1 MDSVTLNNYKLAGKI
16 CKSVINILKREILE
30 NNQNNVLQLSNLG
43 NKLLIEEYKK
53 TKNKENVQIAF
64 PTCIS
69 LNNCVGHYIFEK
81 DNKEFNFIKQDD
93 LVKIELG
100 LNINGSIN
108 ITGDSF
114 FVNKE
119 NKEHL
124 EIFKMLNKLENKIT
138 KLANVNSTNDDIKML
153 IESYCT
159 NYDCFPVEN
168 TISYQHLLEHIQT
181 DESKYIITNFEK
193 YYDKDDNLMIPQDI
207 CFDLEENDVFTINLT
222 IIPNNNKEKHH
233 IYHEKHSSHIYKYN
247 EYYHNFKL
255 QSSKE
260 FYSNIKKNHGF
271 NVFSM
276 IDYQNNVKNRIGL
289 KESLENGI
297 LNTYPIL
304 YNKEKIPVFFRK
316 FTLIVGKEKG
326 INLQNCDF

>member
-16 CKSVINILKREILE
+16 CNSVINKLKNEILE
-30 NNQNNVLQLSNLG
+30 KNKNNVLQLSNLG
-43 NKLLIEEYKK
+43 NKLLLEEYQKITKK
-53 TKNKENVQIAF
+53 NDAKIAF

-69 LNNCVGHYIFEK
+69 LNNCVGYYIYEK
-81 DNKEFNFIKQDD
+81 DNNEFNFIKPDD

-114 FVNKE
+114 FANNKNNDME
-119 NKEHL
+119 V
-124 EIFKMLNKLENKIT
+124 FKMLNKLENKIT

-159 NYDCFPVEN
+159 NYEYFPVEN
-168 TISYQHLLEHIQT
+168 TISYQHHLEHVQT
-181 DESKYIITNFEK
+181 DESKYIITNFQK
-193 YYDKDDNLMIPQDI
+193 YYDEDDNLTIPQDI
-207 CFDLEENDVFTINLT
+207 CFDFEENDIFTINLT
-222 IIPNNNKEKHH
+222 VVSNNNEEKDH
-233 IYHEKHSSHIYKYN
+233 IYCEKHSPHIYKYN
-247 EYYHNFKL
+247 EYFHNFKL

-276 IDYQNNVKNRIGL
+276 VDYQNNVKNRIGL

-297 LNTYPIL
+297 LNSYPIL
-304 YNKEKIPVFFRK
+304 YNKEKLPVFFKK
-316 FTLIVGKEKG
+316 FTLIIGKENG